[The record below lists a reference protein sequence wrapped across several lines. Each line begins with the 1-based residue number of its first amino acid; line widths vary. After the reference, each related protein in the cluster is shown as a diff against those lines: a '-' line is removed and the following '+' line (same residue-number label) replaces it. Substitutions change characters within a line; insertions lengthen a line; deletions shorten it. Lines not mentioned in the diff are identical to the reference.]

1 MLTLT
6 IAALIV
12 FCLTTIVGLAGIGAA
27 FVIIPFFYWLG
38 IPLGT
43 AMATALLLNS
53 ISMSVASITYIRSR
67 LVVFHTAIPV
77 ILLAMV
83 FSPLGAYTTQLLP
96 RKVLLWLFVG
106 FLIFAGS
113 MMLFFRPHAKGAER
127 SQRQNLTFGGLLGA
141 GEGYVGGLLGVGG
154 GNFIVPALIWFGIDP
169 RKAAATSAFIV
180 IFSSLAAFFGHAAI
194 GNVNLTL
201 FGCSA
206 IASVAGGLLAS
217 WLVSFKLKPRHVKFV
232 FAILVYLIAAKMIW
246 GLVS

>member
-43 AMATALLLNS
+43 AMATALLLNI

-67 LVVFHTAIPV
+67 LVVFHAAIPV
-77 ILLAMV
+77 ILLAML
-83 FSPLGAYTTQLLP
+83 FSPLGAYTTQLLL

-113 MMLFFRPHAKGAER
+113 MMLFFRPNVKGAER
-127 SQRQNLTFGGLLGA
+127 SQCQNLTFGGLLGA
-141 GEGYVGGLLGVGG
+141 GEGY
-154 GNFIVPALIWFGIDP
+154 
-169 RKAAATSAFIV
+169 
-180 IFSSLAAFFGHAAI
+180 
-194 GNVNLTL
+194 
-201 FGCSA
+201 
-206 IASVAGGLLAS
+206 AGGLLAS

-246 GLVS
+246 GLIS